1 MPEIGTRCIKGK
13 RKSPKKEWTSANEL
27 YFCHSNDFT
36 NEHMYFLPYS
46 KPCQAKPG
54 PALTLHVELFWESC
68 LVLLALISLALQC
81 YYTTGQSFL
90 LCTDLIWDQ
99 KEDLSEKTVIFSD
112 RTHRACTCLWLI
124 VLWSRKDITSHY
136 KFPVEG
142 PLVRKILINRR
153 YANTSLLNLMLWLSL
168 LLPRLV
174 SALLLLKKKAFLTQ
188 LQ

>member
-1 MPEIGTRCIKGK
+1 MLQYAITRQKWRFSTVVSCQGISELIYISNVLSDFMPEIGTRCIKGK
-13 RKSPKKEWTSANEL
+13 CKSPPKKWTSANEL

-112 RTHRACTCLWLI
+112 RTHRAWYVPVAYCT
-124 VLWSRKDITSHY
+124 VVKKRQNK
-136 KFPVEG
+136 
-142 PLVRKILINRR
+142 
-153 YANTSLLNLMLWLSL
+153 SL
-168 LLPRLV
+168 
-174 SALLLLKKKAFLTQ
+174 
-188 LQ
+188 